1 MMKCKVACWFAV
13 AAVWTCLAT
22 AQSSQSH
29 LSSAQPPDPLKTV
42 TKPLTEKSAT
52 PAQHKSSVAMPQ
64 QPAGKANTNAELSR
78 LERQKIVLS
87 NNPKSVAPG
96 SHEKIL
102 PHRKLPTKQLRRRQV
117 ALRSITNIR
126 SQPVEGSLIR
136 PTLALPIPRR
146 RASQR
151 KIDYLS
157 RDKSSQR
164 AAVYFWF
171 WTVDAGNEARS
182 AARAWSRRTAG
193 SVMEYSTRHQS
204 ARTPSFH

>member
-87 NNPKSVAPG
+87 NNPKSVAP
-96 SHEKIL
+96 SSAKNTSS
-102 PHRKLPTKQLRRRQV
+102 PKLKST
-117 ALRSITNIR
+117 AT
-126 SQPVEGSLIR
+126 
-136 PTLALPIPRR
+136 
-146 RASQR
+146 ASSAP
-151 KIDYLS
+151 IDYKYQKPTGG
-157 RDKSSQR
+157 R
-164 AAVYFWF
+164 
-171 WTVDAGNEARS
+171 
-182 AARAWSRRTAG
+182 
-193 SVMEYSTRHQS
+193 QS
-204 ARTPSFH
+204 DTPNARTPNSTTPRVTKKN

>member
-52 PAQHKSSVAMPQ
+52 PAQRKSSVAMPQ

-87 NNPKSVAPG
+87 NNPKSVAP
-96 SHEKIL
+96 SSAKNTSS
-102 PHRKLPTKQLRRRQV
+102 PKLKST
-117 ALRSITNIR
+117 AT
-126 SQPVEGSLIR
+126 
-136 PTLALPIPRR
+136 
-146 RASQR
+146 ASSAP
-151 KIDYLS
+151 IDY
-157 RDKSSQR
+157 KYQKP
-164 AAVYFWF
+164 
-171 WTVDAGNEARS
+171 AGGR
-182 AARAWSRRTAG
+182 
-193 SVMEYSTRHQS
+193 QS
-204 ARTPSFH
+204 DTPNARTPNSTTPRVTKKN